1 LGNLTGGTQKEL
13 AEMRD
18 LLEGRDPFEV
28 TDQVTDP
35 LILDVLDILKADG
48 FQARIQFFETN

>member
-1 LGNLTGGTQKEL
+1 MKRPEATRWEVLGNLTGGSQEEL

-28 TDQVTDP
+28 MDQVTDP
-35 LILDVLDILKADG
+35 LVLDVP
-48 FQARIQFFETN
+48 N